1 MRKIILMLI
10 LTAFL
15 SKQSVADSASIP
27 VIPPALKPLA
37 CYPGK
42 YIVGIQGNFSLQGRT
57 AIYLSDTLN
66 SAPNP
71 PEPIPF
77 AEPDSSPTGRIL
89 YSMSQS
95 AVNLHQKPRAILC
108 NDRGQ
113 ILSFAIIPG
122 QD

>member
-1 MRKIILMLI
+1 MKKNIFML
-10 LTAFL
+10 LVMAFI
-15 SKQSVADSASIP
+15 SKQSLADSTSVP
-27 VIPPALKPLA
+27 VIPPALKPLV

-42 YIVGIQGNFSLQGRT
+42 YIVGIQANFSLQGRT
-57 AIYLSDTLN
+57 AVYLSDTLN

-108 NDRGQ
+108 NERGQ
-113 ILSFAIIPG
+113 ILSFAVIPG